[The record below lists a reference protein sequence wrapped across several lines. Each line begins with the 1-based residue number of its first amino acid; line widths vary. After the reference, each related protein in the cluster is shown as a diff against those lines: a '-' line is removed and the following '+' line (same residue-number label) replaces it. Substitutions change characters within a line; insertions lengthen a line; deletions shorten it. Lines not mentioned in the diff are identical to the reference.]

1 MNLTPFSLCEDV
13 NLPDTSYITSVEK
26 DYRRLIHFKLKF
38 ENFWKSSCYHL
49 EETAK
54 ISKSQGP
61 DIERYSDK
69 IKLKGPAKREALES
83 YLKLFPSNFPTE
95 LIQGSRKTTREKKKL
110 RWDVDSD
117 EKLFE
122 KLERLEENVKED
134 EKGDKDKKGESD
146 EEEEEQPEEVEEE
159 SSEED
164 DYNQNIEF
172 DDDEDDLNME
182 EEEFEDAYE

>member
-1 MNLTPFSLCEDV
+1 MAARGRGRGRGGRGFGSPFEHRFVKHEPYALFPV
-13 NLPDTSYITSVEK
+13 Q
-26 DYRRLIHFKLKF
+26 
-38 ENFWKSSCYHL
+38 
-49 EETAK
+49 
-54 ISKSQGP
+54 SQGP